1 MTLGEK
7 IALLRNQQGMSQ
19 GYLAEK
25 MNVSCQSISKCE
37 TEVSQT

>member
-19 GYLAEK
+19 GDLAEK
-25 MNVSCQSISKCE
+25 MNVSRQSISKRE